1 MDLCFAVHNMAKFSS
16 NNGKVHF
23 EVLVKL
29 LRYIRDNKNSGMK
42 YYAKIEDAIISGIL
56 IQSIINTENQL
67 IVLSDSSWN
76 YCPDAGRSTVAYIVV
91 YQCGTI
97 DHFTHVL
104 GPISQSSSYSEYNTA
119 FTAGISLA
127 LFRIL
132 NN

>member
-1 MDLCFAVHNMAKFSS
+1 MEKLSS
-16 NNGKVHF
+16 NHSKVQF
-23 EVLVKL
+23 EGLVHL
-29 LRYIRDNKNSGMK
+29 LRYIRYIKNLVLK

-56 IQSIINTENQL
+56 IQSVINTENQL

-97 DHFTHVL
+97 DPFTHVL